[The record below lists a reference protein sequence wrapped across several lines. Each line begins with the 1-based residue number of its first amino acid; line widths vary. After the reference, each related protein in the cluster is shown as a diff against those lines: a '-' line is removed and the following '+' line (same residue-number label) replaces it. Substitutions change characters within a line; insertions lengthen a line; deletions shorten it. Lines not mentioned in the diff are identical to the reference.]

1 MTALVL
7 KSLNASPSDYLNTG
21 TLILSFVLACIIPF
35 DLILLSYA
43 FLGPLHYLT
52 QISWMQKRSFFNGF
66 RLFPWIAAVFS
77 IAFTVIYLFFV
88 ENVQFGFKEAE
99 GFAFY
104 NNMFGYIFY
113 TSFIVA
119 ILSLIDETF
128 IRKLLY
134 FFGSQLLFVFMYFQW
149 QEFILALALLV
160 PTIIHVYVFTWA
172 FMLDGALKSKSIV
185 GYFNCALMIVLGILI
200 MIVLSED
207 GNMVW
212 LDLTTVNIGYFTP
225 AAEYIQQLFSSF
237 GETGGAAGIGFLSF
251 AFTFHYLNW
260 FSKINV
266 IKWHDVS
273 KRRMLTILGLSFAS
287 ISLFLCDY
295 YTGLLA
301 LIFLSIYHI
310 ITEFPLNILTF
321 KSLAG
326 RINFRT
332 V

>member
-1 MTALVL
+1 MNRA
-7 KSLNASPSDYLNTG
+7 SFNFFNASPSDFLNTA
-21 TLILSFVLACIIPF
+21 TLILSFILACIIPF

-52 QISWMQKRSFFNGF
+52 QISWMQKRSFFNGYK
-66 RLFPWIAAVFS
+66 LFPWIAAAFS
-77 IAFTVIYLFFV
+77 VAFTVIYLFFV
-88 ENVQFGFKEAE
+88 ENVQFGLVEAE

-104 NNMFGYIFY
+104 NNLFGYIFY

-119 ILSLIDETF
+119 ILSLTDETF
-128 IRKLLY
+128 IRKFLY
-134 FFGSQLLFVFMYFQW
+134 LIGSQLLFVLMYFQW

-172 FMLDGALKSKSIV
+172 FMLDGAIKSKSII
-185 GYFNCALMIVLGILI
+185 GYFNCAFMIFLGVLI

-207 GNMVW
+207 GNTVW
-212 LDLTTVNIGYFTP
+212 LDLTYVNIGYFTP
-225 AAEYIQQLFSSF
+225 AAEYIQRLFASF

-266 IKWHDVS
+266 IRWHDVS
-273 KRRMLTILGLSFAS
+273 KRRMLLIVGLSLFS
-287 ISLFLCDY
+287 VSLFLYDY
-295 YTGLLA
+295 YTGLLV

-321 KSLAG
+321 KSLLG
-326 RINFRT
+326 RVSFNRI
-332 V
+332 